1 MLLIGNFHGGVAR
14 DVVVEVAGLEVVG
27 VGGDGGQ
34 EEHQKQEEGF
44 VFHNR
49 I

>member
-1 MLLIGNFHGGVAR
+1 MVVVFTIKPLIGYFHGGVAR

-34 EEHQKQEEGF
+34 
-44 VFHNR
+44 
-49 I
+49 